1 MSRLSEDVLA
11 WHFVTLLLHVSQ
23 TECVHSTL
31 YTLHSTLHTP
41 HFTLYTPHSTL
52 HTLNT
57 TLHTLHPTLHTLHV
71 TLHTLHTSLHT
82 LHTSLH
88 TLHSPLYTPHFTLS
102 TLHSTLYTPHSTLY
116 TLHSHFSL
124 YSPHSTL
131 YTPHFTFAFDS
142 GSPYLRFL
150 HMICIRVRWF
160 LLFFPLFRLASDLGY
175 VWIPFADSVHLWP
188 LPRYLAGPMDPHCQV
203 RRSDP
208 APLCKNGSINF
219 ECVRMCQRNI
229 FVFIYTLPLME
240 SHWIFLSLHVSI

>member
-1 MSRLSEDVLA
+1 MCA
-11 WHFVTLLLHVSQ
+11 LH
-23 TECVHSTL
+23 
-31 YTLHSTLHTP
+31 TLHSTLHTS
-41 HFTLYTPHSTL
+41 HSSF
-52 HTLNT
+52 
-57 TLHTLHPTLHTLHV
+57 HTLHPTLHTPHFKH
-71 TLHTLHTSLHT
+71 HTPHFTPHTPHFT
-82 LHTSLH
+82 R
-88 TLHSPLYTPHFTLS
+88 YTPHFTHLTPHFTHLTPHCTLS
-102 TLHSTLYTPHSTLY
+102 TRHSTLYTPHSTLY